1 MSNYHITPGQNGYTQ
16 DAGKKIRA
24 MNIRA
29 EKIREQQ
36 QKEKQAEAF
45 ARHYLQ
51 DHPDIVPLTG
61 FEIANQHLAE
71 R

>member
-1 MSNYHITPGQNGYTQ
+1 MSKYHVTPGQNGYVQ
-16 DAGKKIRA
+16 DAGKKIQA

-29 EKIREQQ
+29 EKARERA

-45 ARHYLQ
+45 ARRYLQ
-51 DHPDIVPLTG
+51 EHPDIVPLTG
-61 FEIANQHLAE
+61 FETANQHLAE